1 MTVVKLIRHA
11 PAIDVRYQIVLT
23 DFLYSL
29 STQTIRVPVF
39 ILSLGIDFSLVGAL
53 GVQLYFPWEGNSISP
68 VKLAVEV
75 INIFSLSIF

>member
-1 MTVVKLIRHA
+1 MVKLIRHA
-11 PAIDVRYQIVLT
+11 PVIDVRYQIVLT

-29 STQTIRVPVF
+29 STQTIRKPVF

-53 GVQLYFPWEGNSISP
+53 GVQLNFPSEGNSISP

-75 INIFSLSIF
+75 INIFSLFIF